1 MYQRFRERLLQPC
14 CRLYEDW
21 PPLDILSLMQHSGG
35 PTRLLDFSFSPIVAA
50 HFALEKQQ
58 GESKIWVVSL
68 DALSRMAEE
77 YRLPPYMGPAHVGP
91 TGRGRYEIAT
101 KFYEANDA
109 NVAKFA
115 RIVTPRQNHG
125 RIAAQDGC
133 FLNPSSIS
141 KRISLE
147 LVDDCIILSKSLV
160 DDSLRWLREEKG
172 CSQKTLFPELEEIAD
187 EAGQS
192 SVKTKL
198 TPQQHEQAVAIKNR
212 IDACAKE
219 RRQILGSIDA
229 LQEDLNKILDLTS
242 GA

>member
-1 MYQRFRERLLQPC
+1 
-14 CRLYEDW
+14 
-21 PPLDILSLMQHSGG
+21 
-35 PTRLLDFSFSPIVAA
+35 
-50 HFALEKQQ
+50 
-58 GESKIWVVSL
+58 
-68 DALSRMAEE
+68 
-77 YRLPPYMGPAHVGP
+77 MGPAHVGP